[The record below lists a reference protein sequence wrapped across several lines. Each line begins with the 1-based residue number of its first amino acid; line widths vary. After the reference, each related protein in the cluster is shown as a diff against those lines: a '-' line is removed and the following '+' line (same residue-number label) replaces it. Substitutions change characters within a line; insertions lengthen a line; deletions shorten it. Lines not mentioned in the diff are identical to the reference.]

1 MEQTLAPVARPRRL
15 AGRFNTRTTISW
27 LRRARSTFSILP
39 AMARSRSPRRSASST
54 TGSARPEYSRP
65 TLAWLQ
71 ITINA
76 GASDAIYLRG
86 LNIDGLGTGGYGV
99 LFNSGGSLAVTN
111 CVVRHFSST
120 GIGIAP
126 SSGTTLFSITNTIV
140 SDNGTTGIYLGPVGT
155 GSAKGT
161 VTSVEASRNY
171 IGIVVEGG
179 GSTGTATFVLVSDA
193 SANNNSYAGISAEG
207 AVKLAAGPK
216 YTQRSPCMPRMAS
229 RRKPPGCAARR
240 RRRSGWKRN
249 CARWSR

>member
-1 MEQTLAPVARPRRL
+1 
-15 AGRFNTRTTISW
+15 
-27 LRRARSTFSILP
+27 
-39 AMARSRSPRRSASST
+39 MARSRSPRRSASST

-207 AVKLAAGPK
+207 AVKPAITRSTASGNNGYGVYVNSGTV
-216 YTQRSPCMPRMAS
+216 YTYGDNRILGNSS
-229 RRKPPGCAARR
+229 KDIFVNGSLTLV
-240 RRRSGWKRN
+240 SG
-249 CARWSR
+249 S